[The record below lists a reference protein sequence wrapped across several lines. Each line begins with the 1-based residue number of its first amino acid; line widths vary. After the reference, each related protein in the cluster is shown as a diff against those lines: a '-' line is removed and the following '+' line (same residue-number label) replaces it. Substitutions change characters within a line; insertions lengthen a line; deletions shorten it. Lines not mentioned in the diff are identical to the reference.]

1 MSCGD
6 RLLSP
11 NFFSSIFLVFPL
23 EIPLPIP
30 YLRRVLT
37 REAAMERLE
46 AKQLKGHTYYYYSK
60 WEWVDNRC
68 RRVWQKYLGKLEDIV
83 AACQGTGPAPLSAEV
98 FQWGLAQALWQE
110 ATAAALVEH
119 IDRHCPKRRQGLTT
133 GQYLAIAAINR
144 AINPR
149 SKRSMWS
156 WFSQTVLRRH
166 FPSASPA
173 ALRSQRF
180 WDHMDA
186 IQPEAALAI
195 WKDLVTDVVARQQI
209 DLSSIGYDGTNFY
222 TFLDTFNTRCSL
234 AARGKNKQGRDNL
247 RQVSYAL
254 FCAADGQFPL
264 FYDVYPGNRNDARQF
279 AEVLGRFHQF
289 FRELAGPVVPV
300 PETTLIFDKGNNSAD
315 NFRLLD
321 SLDLKFVGSVKQK
334 EHPELAAVPHT
345 DGRFVPCASP
355 GLKGVK
361 AFRVLKTVAGA
372 ERVLVVTYN
381 PKLAR
386 SQWLTLQNDIA
397 KASQR
402 LDELQGRLADR
413 AAGLITGGRPPSV
426 ASVQKQCRTILRR
439 PHLADVIRVTLE
451 AGDTGLPQLAYVL
464 ATAALHQIAETHLGK
479 TILISN
485 RKEWSDEQI
494 IRAYRSQYLIEAV
507 FRVMKDRTTGS
518 WWPLNH
524 WTDSKLRVHGLY
536 CSMAQLLRSVL
547 WRRVRLAGV
556 EIALPRLLSELD
568 GIREVINVYPKKRRS
583 QPSQRTVLTR
593 MSPTQ
598 ERLVE
603 ILGLEWDRHQ
613 ELG

>member
-1 MSCGD
+1 
-6 RLLSP
+6 
-11 NFFSSIFLVFPL
+11 
-23 EIPLPIP
+23 
-30 YLRRVLT
+30 
-37 REAAMERLE
+37 MERLE
-46 AKQLKGHTYYYYSK
+46 AKQLKGHTYYYYSR

-110 ATAAALVEH
+110 ATGAGLVEQ
-119 IDRHCPKRRQGLTT
+119 IDRHCPKRRQGWTT

-149 SKRSMWS
+149 SKRSIWG
-156 WFSQTVLRRH
+156 WFAQTVLRRH
-166 FPSASPA
+166 LPA
-173 ALRSQRF
+173 ASQAALSSQRF

-186 IQPEAALAI
+186 VTPAAATAI
-195 WKDLVTDVVARQQI
+195 WKDLITDVVARQRI

-222 TFLDTFNTRCSL
+222 TFLDTFNPRCSL

-279 AEVLGRFHQF
+279 AEVLGRFHRF
-289 FRELAGPVVPV
+289 FRELAGPAISV

-321 SLDLKFVGSVKQK
+321 SLNLRFVGSVKLK

-345 DGRFVPCASP
+345 DGRFVACAGP

-361 AFRVLKTVAGA
+361 AFRVIKTVAGA
-372 ERVLVVTYN
+372 ERVLVLTYN
-381 PKLAR
+381 PKLAQ

-402 LDELQGRLADR
+402 LTDLQRRLADR
-413 AAGLITGGRPPSV
+413 AAGLITGGRSPSL

-439 PHLADVIRVTLE
+439 QHLRDVIQVTLE
-451 AGDTGLPQLAYVL
+451 AGDTGLPQLAYII
-464 ATAALHQIAETHLGK
+464 ATAMLHQIAETHLGK
-479 TILISN
+479 AILISN

-494 IRAYRSQYLIEAV
+494 IRA
-507 FRVMKDRTTGS
+507 
-518 WWPLNH
+518 
-524 WTDSKLRVHGLY
+524 
-536 CSMAQLLRSVL
+536 
-547 WRRVRLAGV
+547 
-556 EIALPRLLSELD
+556 
-568 GIREVINVYPKKRRS
+568 
-583 QPSQRTVLTR
+583 
-593 MSPTQ
+593 
-598 ERLVE
+598 
-603 ILGLEWDRHQ
+603 
-613 ELG
+613 

>member
-1 MSCGD
+1 
-6 RLLSP
+6 
-11 NFFSSIFLVFPL
+11 
-23 EIPLPIP
+23 
-30 YLRRVLT
+30 
-37 REAAMERLE
+37 MERLE

-60 WEWVDNRC
+60 WEWVDKRC

-83 AACQGTGPAPLSAEV
+83 AACQGTGPAPISAEV
-98 FQWGLAQALWQE
+98 FQWGSAQALWQE
-110 ATAAALVEH
+110 ATRAGLVGH

-149 SKRSMWS
+149 SKRSMWG
-156 WFSQTVLRRH
+156 WFAQTVLRRH
-166 FPSASPA
+166 LPSASQA
-173 ALRSQRF
+173 ALSSQRF
-180 WDHMDA
+180 WDHMGA
-186 IQPEAALAI
+186 VTPEAATAI
-195 WKDLVTDVVARQQI
+195 WNDLVTDVVERERI

-222 TFLDTFNTRCSL
+222 TFLDTFNTRCGL

-254 FCAADGQFPL
+254 FCAADGQLPL
-264 FYDVYPGNRNDARQF
+264 FYDVYPGNRNDTRQF
-279 AEVLGRFHQF
+279 AAVLGRFHQF
-289 FRELAGPVVPV
+289 FRELSGPEGIV
-300 PETTLIFDKGNNSAD
+300 PETTVIFDKGNNSAD

-321 SLDLKFVGSVKQK
+321 GLKLKFVGSVKLK

-345 DGRFVPCASP
+345 DGRFVACAGP

-361 AFRVLKTVAGA
+361 AFRVTKTVAGS

-381 PKLAR
+381 PKLAQT
-386 SQWLTLQNDIA
+386 QWLTLQNDIA
-397 KASQR
+397 KASRR
-402 LDELQGRLADR
+402 LAELQGRLADR
-413 AAGLITGGRPPSV
+413 AAGLIIGGRPPSL

-439 PHLADVIRVTLE
+439 QHLRDVIRVTFE
-451 AGDTGLPQLAYVL
+451 EGGVGLPQLAYVID
-464 ATAALHQIAETHLGK
+464 TQTLHQIAETHLGK

-494 IRAYRSQYLIEAV
+494 IRSYRSQFLIEAV
-507 FRVMKDRTTGS
+507 FKEMKDRMTGS

-536 CSMAQLLRSVL
+536 CSMAQLLRSVM
-547 WRRVRLAGV
+547 WRRVRQAGV
-556 EIALPRLLSELD
+556 DISLKRLLTELD
-568 GIREVINVYPKKRRS
+568 GIREVINLYPKKRRS
-583 QPSQRTVLTR
+583 QPPPQRTVLTQ

-598 ERLVE
+598 QRLVE
-603 ILGLEWDRHQ
+603 ILGLEHERDE